1 MSIIPPTT
9 PMISRCIQSSAFGHR
24 PRRGSVLLHKNA
36 AKDWWPQVQSFFG
49 ASVISRVASVF
60 VCSWILIISSTL
72 QLFRGE
78 LTIWKLLS
86 GLAITVVVSAI
97 GSTFIDRIFGFR
109 VGGGGGIGGKL
120 RPMFYFCSTTH
131 RRFSPTEHSFKYPL
145 LYVGFPVTLKGTVG
159 GGSLFSVKPSLA
171 EINQAKTTAGGDCS
185 GLKEWRTIFTV
196 DPAKYLNPELPFD
209 EKLQDVLINHVRSLN
224 PHPPLSGSTA
234 KKS

>member
-1 MSIIPPTT
+1 M
-9 PMISRCIQSSAFGHR
+9 
-24 PRRGSVLLHKNA
+24 
-36 AKDWWPQVQSFFG
+36 
-49 ASVISRVASVF
+49 
-60 VCSWILIISSTL
+60 
-72 QLFRGE
+72 
-78 LTIWKLLS
+78 
-86 GLAITVVVSAI
+86 
-97 GSTFIDRIFGFR
+97 
-109 VGGGGGIGGKL
+109 
-120 RPMFYFCSTTH
+120 
-131 RRFSPTEHSFKYPL
+131 
-145 LYVGFPVTLKGTVG
+145 GFPVTLKGTVG